1 MAEPKEFAANHF
13 FIEVTG
19 AGLAEVDGL
28 YVPSTAPPTKS
39 ESGTVPVLDTGT
51 GKWRG
56 IVLTGNLREAQRF
69 RIPTVT
75 SLGESV
81 DSMDI
86 LRMT

>member
-1 MAEPKEFAANHF
+1 MAFMCHR
-13 FIEVTG
+13 
-19 AGLAEVDGL
+19 LHH
-28 YVPSTAPPTKS
+28 PPNQNL
-39 ESGTVPVLDTGT
+39 EQFPVLGTGT

-81 DSMDI
+81 DWMDI
-86 LRMT
+86 WRMT